1 MEYKVVYIIYTILQ
15 LYIYKP
21 HCSQQQVQPH
31 PAVQVSLQGGGDNWE
46 VGTVLRRSHR
56 EPTSNK
62 LDLT

>member
-1 MEYKVVYIIYTILQ
+1 MLSITNN
-15 LYIYKP
+15 YIYKP